1 MKFSFGYDFS
11 FSKRRANVLLA
22 TENFD
27 FNNFETS
34 CLPNGELIEDGSCE
48 GIFKEMIKSK
58 HIEVFKDMGR
68 NMDDF
73 EDNATRFNVSN

>member
-58 HIEVFKDMGR
+58 HIEVFKDKGG
-68 NMDDF
+68 
-73 EDNATRFNVSN
+73 E